1 MANTL
6 KHIACAA
13 AIGLAAF
20 IAGCGPSKPVLNLY
34 TWSDYIDEN
43 LVKEFEKQYNCKV
56 VIDTFDSNEFMYA
69 KLKAG
74 GSGYD
79 VIVPTSYMSKI
90 MNDQKMLLKL
100 DHSKLPNSKYIDK
113 RYLDN
118 LAIDKKMEYC
128 IPYMLGYT
136 CIAYNKEKLGD
147 IPQTWEVFSNEKNK
161 GRMTMLNDYR
171 ETIGA
176 GLMFN
181 GYSINTRNEKELE
194 KAKENLNLM
203 TSCYTDKDIRVRK
216 QKLLVGA
223 LAGMLSDL
231 DMVDIP
237 EPQQP
242 ELPIFRNNDQ
252 RKEWLRD
259 YKAWGLWYE
268 DENIGA
274 KYYKYDFEN
283 GARLIAETYI
293 HPGDKYLPEHE
304 SSFLHLVGGPEP
316 VRKNG
321 ISKWVRHEEYDR
333 FPSNETELVE
343 FLKYVQKEGK

>member
-1 MANTL
+1 MTMKLGL
-6 KHIACAA
+6 K
-13 AIGLAAF
+13 LAAL
-20 IAGCGPSKPVLNLY
+20 ATAVSALLWGCGPSKPVLNLY

-90 MNDQKMLLKL
+90 MNDQKMLLNL

-194 KAKENLNLM
+194 KAKEQVLKWKKNLAKFDNEVYKAGIQSGEFLVVQGYSGDLFQVLDESPNLSFM
-203 TSCYTDKDIRVRK
+203 IPKEGVMIACD
-216 QKLLVGA
+216 
-223 LAGMLSDL
+223 
-231 DMVDIP
+231 DMVIPASADNPELAYKFINFFMDPKNAAKNMEYTCYAAPIP
-237 EPQQP
+237 E
-242 ELPIFRNNDQ
+242 
-252 RKEWLRD
+252 
-259 YKAWGLWYE
+259 
-268 DENIGA
+268 A
-274 KYYKYDFEN
+274 K
-283 GARLIAETYI
+283 
-293 HPGDKYLPEHE
+293 KYLPEELRTHPGMI
-304 SSFLHLVGGPEP
+304 FPEALFKAGQIIQDLGDDNAKYLK
-316 VRKNG
+316 VWDEIK
-321 ISKWVRHEEYDR
+321 IS
-333 FPSNETELVE
+333 
-343 FLKYVQKEGK
+343 Q

>member
-1 MANTL
+1 MTMKLGL
-6 KHIACAA
+6 K
-13 AIGLAAF
+13 LAAL
-20 IAGCGPSKPVLNLY
+20 ATAVSALLWGCGPSKPVLNLY

-194 KAKENLNLM
+194 KAKEQVLKWKKNLAKFDNEVYKAGIQSGEFLVVQGYSGDLFQVLDESPNLSFM
-203 TSCYTDKDIRVRK
+203 IPKEGVMIACD
-216 QKLLVGA
+216 
-223 LAGMLSDL
+223 
-231 DMVDIP
+231 DMVIP
-237 EPQQP
+237 ASADNP
-242 ELPIFRNNDQ
+242 ELAYKFINFFM
-252 RKEWLRD
+252 D
-259 YKAWGLWYE
+259 YFVLL
-268 DENIGA
+268 
-274 KYYKYDFEN
+274 F
-283 GARLIAETYI
+283 
-293 HPGDKYLPEHE
+293 
-304 SSFLHLVGGPEP
+304 
-316 VRKNG
+316 
-321 ISKWVRHEEYDR
+321 
-333 FPSNETELVE
+333 
-343 FLKYVQKEGK
+343 